1 MDQGGEMVTRVIAV
15 FVMLVLSLVTACGPT
30 APTRTPGPAATP
42 VEVLA
47 TKPEDLAGIWFD
59 GAWYHRFEADGAI
72 KTVESI
78 DDFDDPNY
86 RLLGF
91 FWFEDGTYY
100 EQNAFCLGI
109 YAYDIHL
116 EIEKGRAVRLRMTL
130 LEEGDPPCVNGRLD
144 SQLNLVRVD

>member
-1 MDQGGEMVTRVIAV
+1 MVTKATAV
-15 FVMLVLSLVTACGPT
+15 FVIAVLSLVTAC
-30 APTRTPGPAATP
+30 RPAARTATPIPEPTGTP

-59 GAWYHRFEADGAI
+59 GAWYHQFEADGTI

-78 DDFDDPNY
+78 DEFDDPNY
-86 RLLGF
+86 RLLGV

-100 EQNAFCLGI
+100 EQNAFCVGI
-109 YAYDIHL
+109 YAYDVYLQIV
-116 EIEKGRAVRLRMTL
+116 EGRAVRLRMTL
-130 LEEGDPPCVNGRLD
+130 IEEGDPPCVNARLD